1 MRLPLLWAGASSRT
15 ELCRSC
21 AGAVLLQLCDPSVI
35 RGTCL
40 DLCVRLR
47 AAPTKILARAKLRT
61 SRDFPPPD
69 EERGAPRAL
78 GLAGLSRTL
87 LHTTAAM
94 VYTGK
99 LAELPP
105 VKLPLRVAWVV
116 SGAVRTLY
124 LCSFGLRRNVLDA
137 PGNAVYDV
145 FAAVSHEGTEMELQG
160 LAALKYFPET
170 LALLVD
176 NEVACRFDRT
186 SQHANI
192 TSSLLRKNPSG
203 RWGRPRNSWAVQ
215 SCQQRNYWYQY
226 SKVGV
231 GFAMAARH
239 ARSKGFSYDL
249 AVRARTDVLFTAR
262 LDLVA
267 LHLGYLQRDAT
278 LRASG
283 EYLATEATGSCGEL
297 SEIKA
302 ALPNTQSP

>member
-1 MRLPLLWAGASSRT
+1 
-15 ELCRSC
+15 
-21 AGAVLLQLCDPSVI
+21 
-35 RGTCL
+35 
-40 DLCVRLR
+40 
-47 AAPTKILARAKLRT
+47 
-61 SRDFPPPD
+61 
-69 EERGAPRAL
+69 
-78 GLAGLSRTL
+78 
-87 LHTTAAM
+87 M
-94 VYTGK
+94 VYRRPTAISPFPSLTQALQSLRMRGPK
-99 LAELPP
+99 SASATMRGRIGGRRSLRIPLSPL
-105 VKLPLRVAWVV
+105 KLPLRVAWVV

-124 LCSFGLRRNVLDA
+124 LCSFGFRRNVLDA

-186 SQHANI
+186 SEHANI
-192 TSSLLRKNPSG
+192 TSSLLRKTPSG
-203 RWGRPRNSWAVQ
+203 RWGRSRNSWAVQ

-239 ARSKGFSYDL
+239 ARGKGFSYDL

-283 EYLATEATGSCGEL
+283 EYLATEATGACGEL

-302 ALPNTQSP
+302 TLTLTLT

>member
-1 MRLPLLWAGASSRT
+1 MQSNHGELAFARRPVIFLPLTKTAARRGRLA
-15 ELCRSC
+15 CR
-21 AGAVLLQLCDPSVI
+21 GRLQ
-35 RGTCL
+35 
-40 DLCVRLR
+40 
-47 AAPTKILARAKLRT
+47 
-61 SRDFPPPD
+61 
-69 EERGAPRAL
+69 
-78 GLAGLSRTL
+78 
-87 LHTTAAM
+87 TTAAM
-94 VYTGK
+94 VYTGR

-137 PGNAVYDV
+137 PGNAVYEV

-302 ALPNTQSP
+302 ALPQHPITLTLTRAQSLILGICTLILTLPLTLPLTLTLAATSP

>member
-1 MRLPLLWAGASSRT
+1 MQSNHGELAFTRRPVIFLPLTKTAARGGRFA
-15 ELCRSC
+15 CR
-21 AGAVLLQLCDPSVI
+21 GRLQ
-35 RGTCL
+35 
-40 DLCVRLR
+40 
-47 AAPTKILARAKLRT
+47 
-61 SRDFPPPD
+61 
-69 EERGAPRAL
+69 
-78 GLAGLSRTL
+78 
-87 LHTTAAM
+87 TTAAM
-94 VYTGK
+94 VYTGR

-302 ALPNTQSP
+302 ALPNTQLP

>member
-1 MRLPLLWAGASSRT
+1 MGLGASSQPQPANTVNRVGARYQHSACVA
-15 ELCRSC
+15 CR
-21 AGAVLLQLCDPSVI
+21 
-35 RGTCL
+35 
-40 DLCVRLR
+40 
-47 AAPTKILARAKLRT
+47 
-61 SRDFPPPD
+61 
-69 EERGAPRAL
+69 RAL
-78 GLAGLSRTL
+78 RSG
-87 LHTTAAM
+87 M

-124 LCSFGLRRNVLDA
+124 LCSFGFRRNVLDA

-186 SQHANI
+186 SLHANV
-192 TSSLLRKNPSG
+192 TSSLLRKTPSG
-203 RWGRPRNSWAVQ
+203 RWGRSRNSWAVQ

-239 ARSKGFSYDL
+239 ARAKGFSYDL

-283 EYLATEATGSCGEL
+283 EYLATEATGACGEL

-302 ALPNTQSP
+302 TQLCWTMQLSDAFLIGTAALMMDLW

>member
-1 MRLPLLWAGASSRT
+1 MQSNDGAAGICCALPVIFLPLTKS
-15 ELCRSC
+15 
-21 AGAVLLQLCDPSVI
+21 
-35 RGTCL
+35 
-40 DLCVRLR
+40 
-47 AAPTKILARAKLRT
+47 AARR
-61 SRDFPPPD
+61 
-69 EERGAPRAL
+69 
-78 GLAGLSRTL
+78 GLAPCLACRGR

-94 VYTGK
+94 VYTGR

-137 PGNAVYDV
+137 PGNAVYEV

-302 ALPNTQSP
+302 ALTPTPNNPNESPIPNPRNPYPHPHPHPYSTPYPHPSRNLALTVS